1 MRARPRPG
9 MLTQPGCSHPF
20 PSTRM
25 LLMQKR
31 GESRTPVDAGPP
43 APGGHC
49 GTHTAPPGRRTVGV
63 CELTKLG
70 EVGAGGGTRGPRR
83 PARGSHPNWK
93 EPVRPEEPLQ
103 PRAPRGTL
111 PGAPTQRHSN
121 PPGAGGNGRAR
132 ELLEGRWPGDTARTR
147 PGVPAERVQTP
158 SNTPVLP
165 TFCAAKRRGPAG
177 PGAQSRAGGGDT
189 GGAPRTPEALAGV
202 AQRRTATPLPSVTR
216 SPAQD
221 GRVPS
226 ADRVHVGR
234 RARSRPA
241 PSSAALAAHGRR
253 RRAPEAG
260 GDRLQPV

>member
-1 MRARPRPG
+1 
-9 MLTQPGCSHPF
+9 
-20 PSTRM
+20 
-25 LLMQKR
+25 MQER
-31 GESRTPVDAGPP
+31 GESGTPVDAGPP
-43 APGGHC
+43 APGAHC
-49 GTHTAPPGRRTVGV
+49 GTRTAPPGRRTVGV

-83 PARGSHPNWK
+83 PARASHPSWK
-93 EPVRPEEPLQ
+93 EPVLPAQPPQ
-103 PRAPRGTL
+103 PRAPRGTI
-111 PGAPTQRHSN
+111 PGAPHPTTLNSARRGRQWACK
-121 PPGAGGNGRAR
+121 GAAR
-132 ELLEGRWPGDTARTR
+132 RQVAARPR
-147 PGVPAERVQTP
+147 RGVLAERAQTP

-165 TFCAAKRRGPAG
+165 AFCAAKRRGPAG
-177 PGAQSRAGGGDT
+177 PGAQSRAGGVGGDT
-189 GGAPRTPEALAGV
+189 GGAPRTPGALAGV
-202 AQRRTATPLPSVTR
+202 AQRRTRTPLPSVTR

>member
-31 GESRTPVDAGPP
+31 GESRAPVDAGPP
-43 APGGHC
+43 APGGPC

-93 EPVRPEEPLQ
+93 EPVLPEEPLQ

-111 PGAPTQRHSN
+111 PGAPHPTTLESTRRGRQWACKGAARRQV
-121 PPGAGGNGRAR
+121 AGGHRAHPTWSASRKGADALEHARAPHFLCSKAPGSGRA
-132 ELLEGRWPGDTARTR
+132 GR
-147 PGVPAERVQTP
+147 AEP
-158 SNTPVLP
+158 
-165 TFCAAKRRGPAG
+165 RGWG
-177 PGAQSRAGGGDT
+177 
-189 GGAPRTPEALAGV
+189 
-202 AQRRTATPLPSVTR
+202 
-216 SPAQD
+216 
-221 GRVPS
+221 
-226 ADRVHVGR
+226 
-234 RARSRPA
+234 
-241 PSSAALAAHGRR
+241 
-253 RRAPEAG
+253 
-260 GDRLQPV
+260 